1 VQTYSGGPGAK
12 PLMRG
17 EVPAGVILISDA
29 KNKTETEKVKKK

>member
-1 VQTYSGGPGAK
+1 
-12 PLMRG
+12 MRG